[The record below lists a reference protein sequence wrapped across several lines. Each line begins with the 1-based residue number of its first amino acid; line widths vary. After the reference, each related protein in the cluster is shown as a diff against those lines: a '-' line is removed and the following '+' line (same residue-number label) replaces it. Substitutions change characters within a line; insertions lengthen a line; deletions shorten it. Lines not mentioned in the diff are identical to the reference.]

1 VSNGAKLGAALVL
14 LPALAAALLAVV
26 RAHYPEHGG
35 ALEAR
40 AALVRMLSVATIAH
54 GSDCISTRNL
64 LEGIYGCLG
73 DVPGGYCY
81 HSSCDVICAP
91 DFPAEDVFTIEVI
104 KATPETD

>member
-1 VSNGAKLGAALVL
+1 VSNGAKLGAALLL
-14 LPALAAALLAVV
+14 LPALAAGLAARV
-26 RAHYPEHGG
+26 RTGYPEHGG
-35 ALEAR
+35 ARDAR
-40 AALVRMLSVATIAH
+40 AAIVRMLSVATIAH

-91 DFPAEDVFTIEVI
+91 DFPDEDVFTLRIIRAES
-104 KATPETD
+104 E